1 MKNLKN
7 KIKNKY
13 VLAGLVIISICFF
26 CLSENVFGADVVG
39 DVGMEV
45 EVLDTSLSISNV
57 SSTAEPHS
65 ADISWETNILAT
77 CKVDWREENT
87 SNEGSEA
94 YDSAAFL
101 HSLHFSNLAD
111 GTRYFYTIYCISSY
125 NESITAETEEK
136 YFDTPFEAPPLS
148 VDINN
153 RVDATFYEKTIPFGQ
168 VTIIV
173 TGEDDFTFETSADS
187 LGNWTYT
194 KHDLN
199 PGDYQVKIY
208 VTNSHGA
215 VSPYSEEKSFTID
228 EETPPPVEPPA
239 EEPPAEEPPAEEPP
253 AEPVIP
259 PTEPPT
265 EPETLPGEEIPVETE
280 VPGNKGIIA
289 DIAKAISSI
298 SKKTMEVIKDA
309 PEIIKKNQSKVI
321 ASELVATGVSFI
333 PIFIQLN
340 SIKDLILL
348 LQNAF
353 FGVMNLFIVGWKR
366 KWGIV
371 YDTSTG
377 KPIPFAVVD
386 IYTSLGR
393 KVDSRITD
401 RYGSYSFLVSPGE
414 YKIQVE
420 KKGYK
425 ISDPKNNFRTFYADS
440 YLGEELKYS
449 RRDIIEK
456 DIPMDPEEVKKRIG
470 IKKHLILSFL
480 SSVLFYLGFA
490 FAIFFIFVNP
500 GIISF
505 LLLMFYIVSSFVRF
519 SVFGKVTWGM
529 MAGLSAQDRSFV
541 LIQAFD
547 KKTGA
552 LVARTVSDEVGRYY
566 LVLDEGIY
574 NISARGMTGKKWDGE
589 VNISK
594 RQVIRTNIRLE

>member
-1 MKNLKN
+1 MEHLKH
-7 KIKNKY
+7 KIKNLL
-13 VLAGLVIISICFF
+13 VGLAIIILFSF
-26 CLSENVFGADVVG
+26 CSSQNVFGADA
-39 DVGMEV
+39 DSNVGMGV
-45 EVLDTSLSISNV
+45 EVLDTSVSIFNV
-57 SSTAEPHS
+57 SSTPAAHS
-65 ADISWETNILAT
+65 ADVSWETNIPAS
-77 CKVDWREENT
+77 CRVDWREENT
-87 SNEGSEA
+87 SKEGSTS
-94 YDSAAFL
+94 YDSAVLL
-101 HSLHFSNLAD
+101 HSLDFTNLTD
-111 GTRYFYTIYCISSY
+111 GTRYFYTIYCTSSY

-136 YFDTPFEAPPLS
+136 YFDTPFDVPVFS
-148 VDINN
+148 VEVNN
-153 RVDATFYEKTIPFGQ
+153 RDDVTFHKKTIPYGQ

-173 TGEDDFTFETSADS
+173 TGEDNFTFTVDADTQGDWRS
-187 LGNWTYT
+187 T
-194 KHDLN
+194 KYNLN

-215 VSPYSEEKSFTID
+215 VSPYSEEQNFTVKKEDTKTTEEPSD
-228 EETPPPVEPPA
+228 EEPSD
-239 EEPPAEEPPAEEPP
+239 EEPPAEEPP

-298 SKKTMEVIKDA
+298 SKKIAEVVKDV
-309 PEIIKKNQSKVI
+309 PEVIKKNQSKVI
-321 ASELVATGVSFI
+321 ASELVAIGFSFI
-333 PIFIQLN
+333 PILIQVN
-340 SIKDLILL
+340 SIKDLLL
-348 LQNAF
+348 LFQNAF
-353 FGVMNLFIVGWKR
+353 FGIMNLFVVGWKR

-386 IYTSLGR
+386 IYTTLGR

-401 RYGSYSFLVSPGE
+401 RYGAYSFLVSPGE

-420 KKGYK
+420 KKGYQ

-449 RRDIIEK
+449 RHDIIEK

-470 IKKHLILSFL
+470 IEKHLFFSFL

-490 FAIFFIFVNP
+490 LAIVFVFVNP
-500 GIISF
+500 GVISF
-505 LLLMFYIVSSFVRF
+505 LLLMIYIVSSFVRF
-519 SVFGKVTWGM
+519 SVFGKIAWGTV
-529 MAGLSAQDRSFV
+529 AGLSAQDRSFV

-552 LVARTVSDEVGRYY
+552 LAARTVSDEVGRYY
-566 LVLDEGIY
+566 MILDQGTY

-589 VNISK
+589 MDISK
-594 RQVIRTNIRLE
+594 RRVVRTKIRLE